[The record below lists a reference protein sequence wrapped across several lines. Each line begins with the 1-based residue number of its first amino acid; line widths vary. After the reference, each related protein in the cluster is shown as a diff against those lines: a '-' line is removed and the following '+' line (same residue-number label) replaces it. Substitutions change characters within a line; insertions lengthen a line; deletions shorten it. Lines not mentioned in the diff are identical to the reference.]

1 MVFMTALFM
10 GIATFTVEIPYV
22 FFACLLFTVIFYP
35 MAYLAQVLIY
45 AFPSIEVS
53 AIIGVLERRQK
64 PEAGNLVTCGP
75 VYGTCDR

>member
-45 AFPSIEVS
+45 AFPSIEVTLLS
-53 AIIGVLERRQK
+53 ALLRYAHTVCIKILM
-64 PEAGNLVTCGP
+64 
-75 VYGTCDR
+75 